1 MLPRRANGLSLTF
14 WLLSESRNY
23 GRIGRTL
30 NKTMPVDRILVV
42 DDEETIREI
51 VSSMLTTAGYKC
63 RQAGSGMEALALL
76 ESGEEFELMLSDLM
90 MANLDGIGLLERT
103 KERFPEMPVVMVTA
117 VHDISVA
124 LAAIRNGAYDY
135 LLKPFERE
143 QLLATVRRALENR
156 RLKLENRA
164 YQTSLESLVA
174 ARTEQLKK
182 TLADLERSYDI
193 TLEALGGALDLK
205 DAETEGHSRRVT
217 AFTIAIARAMGLPK
231 DRIDVIARG
240 AFLHD
245 IGKMAI
251 PDKILTKPDKL
262 TPDEITIMREH
273 CYHGYQILS
282 RIPFLTEAAEIVYS
296 HQERFD
302 GTGYPR
308 GLKGE
313 QIPLG
318 ARMFSVADTLD
329 AITSDRPYRPAQSL
343 QAAREEIER
352 WSGKQFDPQVVKV
365 FLTMPEN
372 IWGDLRRQI
381 GAERDRFAY
390 SSSAKGSV

>member
-1 MLPRRANGLSLTF
+1 
-14 WLLSESRNY
+14 
-23 GRIGRTL
+23 
-30 NKTMPVDRILVV
+30 MPVDRILVV

-182 TLADLERSYDI
+182 TLVDLERSYDI

-231 DRIDVIARG
+231 NQIDVIARG

-251 PDKILTKPDKL
+251 PDKILTKPGAL
-262 TPDEITIMREH
+262 TPDEITDHARALLPRLPDPEQDSVS
-273 CYHGYQILS
+273 YRSRRDRLFPSGALRRD
-282 RIPFLTEAAEIVYS
+282 RIPARTERRTDPSGRPHVLGGGHARCHYFRPPVSSRSVPAGSPGRNRALV
-296 HQERFD
+296 
-302 GTGYPR
+302 GTAVRSAGRQSFPHHARKY
-308 GLKGE
+308 
-313 QIPLG
+313 LG
-318 ARMFSVADTLD
+318 
-329 AITSDRPYRPAQSL
+329 RPAQ
-343 QAAREEIER
+343 E
-352 WSGKQFDPQVVKV
+352 
-365 FLTMPEN
+365 
-372 IWGDLRRQI
+372 I
-381 GAERDRFAY
+381 GAQSDRFAY
-390 SSSAKGSV
+390 STCAKSSI